1 MSAEG
6 GSGEPG
12 VSLDEFSLIDFIARH
27 TGVPLEGLRIGIGD
41 DAAVLQPPPGRD
53 LALCTDTLI
62 ESVHFFPDDP
72 PESIGHRA
80 LAVNL
85 SDLAAMGA
93 QPAWSLLA
101 LTLPRAEASW
111 LEGFV
116 QGYAALS
123 RRHGVALLGGDLCR
137 GPLTITV
144 QAGGWLPRGQAL
156 SRGGAR
162 PGEGIFVSGTLGEA
176 AAAVALIEA
185 GKTPPSALLER
196 LRRPQPRVAL
206 GQALL
211 GVASACID
219 LSDGLLADLG
229 HLLEAS
235 GAGAR
240 LEPEALPLPAELL
253 EQAGREAALGYALTG
268 GDDYELCFT
277 LPAGVDPAP
286 LAAAGEVPL
295 TRIGTVTREAG
306 IVLPE
311 PLRHLAEARPGY
323 RHF

>member
-1 MSAEG
+1 M
-6 GSGEPG
+6 
-12 VSLDEFSLIDFIARH
+12 SLDEFSLIDFIARH
-27 TGVPLEGLRIGIGD
+27 ADVPLEGLRIGIGD

-53 LALCTDTLI
+53 LALCTDSLL
-62 ESVHFFPDDP
+62 ESVHFFPGDP
-72 PESIGHRA
+72 PDSIGHKA

-101 LTLPRAEASW
+101 LSLPHAEAPW

-116 QGYAALS
+116 QGYVALS

-137 GPLTITV
+137 GPLGVTV

-156 SRGGAR
+156 TRGGAR
-162 PGEGIFVSGTLGEA
+162 PGEAIFVSGTLGDA
-176 AAAVALIEA
+176 AAAVAMIGA

-196 LRRPQPRVAL
+196 LRLPRPRVAL

-235 GAGAR
+235 GTGAE
-240 LEPEALPLPAELL
+240 LEPESLPLSTALL
-253 EQAGREAALGYALTG
+253 EQVGREAALRYALAG

-277 LPAGVDPAP
+277 LPAGVDPVSP
-286 LAAAGEVPL
+286 AAAGEVPL
-295 TRIGTVTREAG
+295 TRIGTVTREPG
-306 IVLPE
+306 ITLPE
-311 PLRHLAEARPGY
+311 PLRHLLEGGTGY